1 MEKVTLNDYLKSA
14 ECYSKDTTA
23 EDNSNIIEI
32 KLPKNLNA
40 VKLAVIHNLNIGELS
55 FSPAEIKNLL
65 SHIEE
70 IKNDEEARVVLG
82 GDLFNFA
89 SGGKEARMLCA
100 YPVDKQVEVLTD
112 ILEPIKDKIVVAYD
126 GTSEQNFIKKDAINP
141 TSMLIDNLG
150 INPKTYTGTNF
161 ANASIE
167 FQNDYTKGTKQ
178 KVNMLLDH
186 GFLTANTYTTA
197 LKKTRNLENLF
208 SGKDLYVSTHYN
220 KFSVV
225 NSSRVFTTKK
235 GAIEKKPVYFVTLS
249 GYREYYDQKNKD
261 RHLSPAYTGNS
272 MLRVFVAENPE
283 HKATRPK
290 NTIGEPKYK
299 TNLEIVHFGRN
310 VQDDFNFE
318 LIDHI
323 NDIKNKNRKLTDSVI
338 YAIQD
343 KVNNRTKEDIKT
355 AIQEF
360 YPTETNTEMDTINEV
375 SDNTL
380 IDNDSSDF
388 ISE

>member
-1 MEKVTLNDYLKSA
+1 MDKVSLDDYLKSA
-14 ECYSKDTTA
+14 KCYDKDTTA
-23 EDNSNIIEI
+23 EDNSNVIEI

-40 VKLAVIHNLNIGELS
+40 VKLAVIHNLNIGELK
-55 FSPAEIKNLL
+55 FSPAEIENLL

-70 IKNDEEARVVLG
+70 IKTDEETRVVLG

-89 SGGKEARMLCA
+89 AGGKEARMLCA
-100 YPVDKQVEVLTD
+100 YPVDKQVEVLAD
-112 ILEPIKDKIVVAYD
+112 ILDPIKDKIIVAFD
-126 GTSEQNFIKKDAINP
+126 GTSEQNFIKKDAYNP
-141 TSMLIDNLG
+141 TATLISRLG
-150 INPKTYTGTNF
+150 IDPKVYTETNF
-161 ANASIE
+161 ANARIE

-178 KVNMLLDH
+178 NVDMLIDH
-186 GFLTANTYTTA
+186 GYLTANTYTTA
-197 LKKTRNLENLF
+197 LKKTKNLETLF
-208 SGKDLYVSTHYN
+208 SGKDIYISTHYN

-235 GAIEKKPVYFVTLS
+235 GAIEKKPVHFVTLS

-261 RHLSPAYTGNS
+261 RHLTPSYTGNA
-272 MLRVFVAENPE
+272 MLRVFVSENPE

-290 NTIGEPKYK
+290 NTIGEPKFK
-299 TNLEIVHFGRN
+299 TNVEIIHFGRT

-338 YAIQD
+338 SAIED
-343 KVNNRTKEDIKT
+343 KANSRTKQEIIT

-360 YPTETNTEMDTINEV
+360 YPSKEQESEDIDNISVDNDTI
-375 SDNTL
+375 ST
-380 IDNDSSDF
+380 DNDLNM
-388 ISE
+388 